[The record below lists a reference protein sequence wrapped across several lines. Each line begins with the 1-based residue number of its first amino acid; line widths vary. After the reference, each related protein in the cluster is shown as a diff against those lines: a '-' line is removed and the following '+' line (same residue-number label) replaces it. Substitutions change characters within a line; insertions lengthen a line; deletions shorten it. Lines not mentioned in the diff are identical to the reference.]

1 MTQKEREA
9 KIAEMKRAAR
19 CLRYH
24 LKPAAHRNSDVVR
37 ALRTF
42 DNMINEEIQNARQA

>member
-1 MTQKEREA
+1 MTPKEREA

-24 LKPAAHRNSDVVR
+24 LRPAAHRNANVVR

-42 DNMINEEIQNARQA
+42 DNMINEEVRNARQA